1 MGLLSE
7 WPVDVMQSD
16 WSLLGRSVDPTL
28 VNCCRDVDPHHPILM
43 LSPPLHSS
51 HSGRARIRSPG
62 CGSAHLLYNF
72 ARHEMRVPR
81 FVNTH
86 PCTTTFRPCPPAKNI
101 RLPNKAVGGMT
112 PRPLPRQQYEPPRHC
127 SYSYSYS
134 YSSSCG

>member
-1 MGLLSE
+1 MAGRCHAERLVALRTERGSDPGELLSGRRSAPPNLDAVASVTFVTL
-7 WPVDVMQSD
+7 WKSKDPVPRLWV
-16 WSLLGRSVDPTL
+16 
-28 VNCCRDVDPHHPILM
+28 
-43 LSPPLHSS
+43 
-51 HSGRARIRSPG
+51 
-62 CGSAHLLYNF
+62 SAFIVYNF

-127 SYSYSYS
+127 SYSCSYSYS
-134 YSSSCG
+134 YSHSSSCG